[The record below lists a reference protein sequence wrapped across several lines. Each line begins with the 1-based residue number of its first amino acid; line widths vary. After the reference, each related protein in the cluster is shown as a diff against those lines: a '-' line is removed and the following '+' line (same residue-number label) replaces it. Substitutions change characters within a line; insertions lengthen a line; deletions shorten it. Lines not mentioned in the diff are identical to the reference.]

1 MGLISRVS
9 SRTYSIISFQKMSAI
24 MNKFGKKAV
33 EPDDWSSSDDDTPI
47 NQNKRIQKDDTDI
60 NLSKQIN
67 KTLKPKPAPKT
78 INTKIFKSDD
88 QTTKITIESKL
99 HSSQQVTR
107 GVDKMANFSQNEI
120 KSNLTKHE
128 SQNSVKAPKVDNF
141 KDKLS
146 KFNNVQ
152 ETKSF
157 QPKQIVIERGPAKI
171 VENVP
176 IESMKNEVNYLSE
189 ANKINNETKNEQNK
203 TITEQ
208 DTPKIPASIET
219 EQESNSVDEI
229 KEEMAKVEIEN
240 EIDEQKV
247 DQSSGDNLHQPVDES
262 DVRAKALFD
271 YLAEDEDELSFDP

>member
-1 MGLISRVS
+1 MG
-9 SRTYSIISFQKMSAI
+9 
-24 MNKFGKKAV
+24 
-33 EPDDWSSSDDDTPI
+33 

-67 KTLKPKPAPKT
+67 KTL
-78 INTKIFKSDD
+78 NTKIFKKDD

-189 ANKINNETKNEQNK
+189 ANKIKNETKNE
-203 TITEQ
+203 
-208 DTPKIPASIET
+208 
-219 EQESNSVDEI
+219 
-229 KEEMAKVEIEN
+229 
-240 EIDEQKV
+240 
-247 DQSSGDNLHQPVDES
+247 
-262 DVRAKALFD
+262 
-271 YLAEDEDELSFDP
+271 